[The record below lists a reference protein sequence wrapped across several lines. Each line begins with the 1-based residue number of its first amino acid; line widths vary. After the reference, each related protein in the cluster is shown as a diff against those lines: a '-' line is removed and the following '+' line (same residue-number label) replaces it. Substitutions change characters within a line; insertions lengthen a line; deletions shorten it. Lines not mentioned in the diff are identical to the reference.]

1 MKNGVFLENCVY
13 PEESGYIG
21 WGKKK
26 KKRKKTEKSAH
37 LYRSSECYMWE

>member
-1 MKNGVFLENCVY
+1 MKNGVFLENGVY

-21 WGKKK
+21 WKKK
-26 KKRKKTEKSAH
+26 KGKKRENSAH